1 MILFNINSKMPMI
14 SKPCVDY
21 YDIAEEKINYGSF
34 KNVTVMIIFAALQD
48 RIGRSEK
55 IFDIISPSTTV
66 TENSLT
72 RQTRLLKG
80 INNLKRELN
89 AKFELEKKE
98 ELDQRDI
105 DLVHILENEL
115 PDIIVNMCQ
124 QTRNSNDFKNMGG
137 YRKHYKKRSRKLKKL
152 RKQRKTKSRK
162 V

>member
-1 MILFNINSKMPMI
+1 MPMI
-14 SKPCVDY
+14 SKPCVNF

-34 KNVTVMIIFAALQD
+34 KNVTVSMIFGALQD
-48 RIGRSEK
+48 RIGRSGK
-55 IFDIISPSTTV
+55 PLDFLSPTTDYLA
-66 TENSLT
+66 TENSLIT
-72 RQTRLLKG
+72 QTRLLKS

-98 ELDQRDI
+98 ELDQEDI

-124 QTRNSNDFKNMGG
+124 QTRNSNNFKNMGG